1 MLEFYMNTPKV
12 NKGIIIYNCFSK
24 TQFKTVIRYKNEF
37 ENLGINVDL
46 KRNNELKIGIDSK
59 GNIFKKNFNYD
70 FCLYYDQDEYVGR
83 MLEKINIRLF
93 NPITSIINCA
103 DKMLT
108 HIVLA
113 NNQIK
118 MPKTIPGLH
127 CYTENSKYNDKM
139 IESIIEQLKLPII
152 FKLCYG
158 GCGDNVY
165 KVDTFEELKEL
176 ANANIQTKHLFQEY
190 IKHSSGKDVRV
201 IVIGHKVVGA
211 MLRSNDGD
219 FRSNINQNGKGEN
232 YLLPKSAKKI
242 AEKVSFLLNLDYCGI
257 DLLFDENN
265 DFIVCEVNSNAYING
280 FEKAT
285 KINVAEWYAKYIVEK
300 VYNKNYFLALKK

>member
-1 MLEFYMNTPKV
+1 M
-12 NKGIIIYNCFSK
+12 NKGIILYNCFSK
-24 TQFKTVIRYKNEF
+24 TQYKTVIRYKNEF
-37 ENLGINVDL
+37 EKLGIGVDL

-59 GNIFKKNFNYD
+59 GDIFKKNFNYD
-70 FCLYYDQDEYVGR
+70 FCLYYDQDEYIGR
-83 MLEKINIRLF
+83 MLEKIDIKLF

-113 NNQIK
+113 NNRIK

-127 CYTENSKYNDKM
+127 CYSKDSKYNDEM
-139 IESIIEQLKLPII
+139 IESIINQLELPII

-158 GCGDNVY
+158 GCGENVY

-190 IKHSSGKDVRV
+190 IKYSSGKDVRV

-211 MLRSNDGD
+211 MLRSSDSD
-219 FRSNINQNGKGEN
+219 FRANINQHGKGEN
-232 YLLPKSAKKI
+232 FLLPKSAKKL
-242 AEKVSFLLNLDYCGI
+242 AEKVSILLNLDYCGI
-257 DLLFDENN
+257 DLLFGEKN

-285 KINVAEWYAKYIVEK
+285 KINVAEKYAKYIVEQ
-300 VYNKNYFLALKK
+300 VYDKNYFLALKK

>member
-1 MLEFYMNTPKV
+1 M
-12 NKGIIIYNCFSK
+12 NKGIILYNCFSK

-37 ENLGINVDL
+37 AKLGISVDL

-59 GNIFKKNFNYD
+59 GDIFNNEFDYD
-70 FCLYYDQDEYVGR
+70 FCLYYDQDEYIGR
-83 MLEKINIRLF
+83 MLEKNNIRLF

-127 CYTENSKYNDKM
+127 CYSENSQYTDKM
-139 IESIIEQLKLPII
+139 IASIIKQLKLPIV

-158 GCGDNVY
+158 GCGDNVF
-165 KVDTFEELKEL
+165 KVDTFEELKKIT
-176 ANANIQTKHLFQEY
+176 NANIQTKHLFQEY
-190 IKHSSGKDVRV
+190 IKQSSGKDVRV

-211 MLRSNDGD
+211 MLRINDSD
-219 FRSNINQNGKGEN
+219 FRANLNQQGKGEN
-232 YLLPKSAKKI
+232 YLLPKSAKKL
-242 AEKVSFLLNLDYCGI
+242 AERVSVLLNLDYCGI
-257 DLLFDENN
+257 DLLFNEKN
-265 DFIVCEVNSNAYING
+265 DFMVCEVNSNAYITG

-285 KINVAEWYAKYIVEK
+285 KINVAEWYAKYIIEQ
-300 VYNKNYFLALKK
+300 VYDKNYLLTLQK